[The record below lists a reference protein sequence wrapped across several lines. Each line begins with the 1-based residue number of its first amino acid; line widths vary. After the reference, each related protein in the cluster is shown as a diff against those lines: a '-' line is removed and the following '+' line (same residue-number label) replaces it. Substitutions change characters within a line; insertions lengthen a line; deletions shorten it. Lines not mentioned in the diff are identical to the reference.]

1 MQGVGREAGNR
12 EDMRREKKRTI
23 ITRCLGGVLAAV
35 LIFGQLAATA
45 EAAQVNEK
53 GRTATVISHEEEAKA
68 TVEETMIGSDAW
80 ETPLIPNAAAE
91 IPGVSEHKISL
102 NETTGDGTWK
112 FLFDIPDYTEPNG
125 VPAPFEKEQEFNF
138 DAWSDRNWENIKVPG
153 EALMQGFDILTNNEY
168 YYQRE
173 ITIPEDFAE
182 NRIMVRFDGVYSNAR
197 VWIDGEYIRTH
208 TGGFTTWDCDIT
220 EYASPGQT
228 VTMTVGVADIY
239 SDTKGIWNPKGEM
252 LNNPSNATEYAH
264 HNIGGILRD
273 VSLIALPSDY
283 IARTYVKTEFDENFV
298 NADLEVT
305 AQLGMVSR
313 KAQLLVEL
321 LDGGN
326 VVKAGEME
334 FEQAEGGMSKALKL
348 TLPVEQPKQWD
359 AEHPNLY
366 TLRTTLYI
374 NDKRVQ
380 VNEEKIGFREIHYG
394 GREGTDGNKVYVNG
408 NEVKLR
414 GTCRHDV
421 SDDLG
426 RSMTRDEMYAEAAA
440 YKNANIN
447 FIRTSHY
454 PASEALLDACDEM
467 GIYVEQETAVCF
479 QGYGTFG
486 SNVYSKY
493 EDYLPQFTEMIE
505 RDQNRASILIWSL
518 GNESNYSNV
527 ANQSG
532 GNAFQTEKEYLS
544 DVDTTRPCIFSWP
557 DTGEPWDLADI
568 YSKHYADIQG
578 NVGSGSKPILH
589 DEYAH
594 ISCYNIDE
602 LQRDVNVRNFW
613 GESVLKAWE
622 NIFTSDGAL
631 GGALWGGIDDVFY
644 IPEGTTE
651 RWQSHSD
658 GPAAGYGEWGSVLDA
673 YLREKPE
680 AYLTKKAYSPVRVDE
695 VSCSVTDGTLN
706 IPVKNWFDHTDM
718 NELELEY
725 TVDGET
731 QRIQIAESILPHGEG
746 VVTAPGI
753 SSNARVVNLKFYTA
767 DGIMVD
773 EYNVELA
780 KVKYSFTPA
789 SAHAPELQ
797 VTEKDITV
805 KGEGFSLIF
814 GKSVGMITEGTL
826 DETQG
831 KILTGG
837 PFLHVTGAELGA
849 WIPDGK
855 HGISAET
862 VGSHVEVTMKGR
874 YENGP
879 DVVFNMQISGNGI
892 INTTYTLTSVPPVG
906 WGLQEVGISYGIS
919 SDMNSVSWFRDGLYS
934 AYPEDHIGR
943 NQGVALK
950 ERQSE
955 GIQDQYGAEPS
966 WPWKDDMSNYFVY
979 AENDP
984 NSSLATNDFRT
995 MRENV
1000 YHYNV
1005 NYGVGEN
1012 VPHISVESV
1021 DRSAAARVNLAYER
1035 NYIDDRDSSIL
1046 YSAGWDTYESS
1057 FDYGGTETYST
1068 DVGESC
1074 EFTFEGTGVRY
1085 IGSRQKNTGKV
1096 EIYIDG
1102 EFKTEVDTY
1111 SDLGNELKQSVIYS
1125 INGLENGSHTI
1136 RLVTSG
1142 GNADCIV
1149 VDAFEVLNQEDS
1161 RSAVNAELI
1170 INNQWYY
1177 PNLAWGNYTGHAGS
1191 LYSGSTGK
1199 AIVRLSAEENF
1210 STDVVPVIANVA
1222 AEETGDHMLEVTYD
1236 LRNAGEGSTVKFQW
1250 YRTAVGDPDSKTRR
1264 IEGANTSILNIG
1276 GMEADRIYCEVSL
1289 ETDGKETEPVKSN
1302 AVEIGTDCY
1311 QYHDVLEDSEEFLFR
1326 GTKGLD
1332 YQTDR
1337 NERWTENAYK
1347 KTVTYLNDTENP
1359 AETSFTFNGSK
1370 IRWIGAK
1377 EVNQGIAEV
1386 DIDGETIGEIDLYGE
1401 NIESGYQ
1408 VNEILFEQSFE
1419 AAGEHTITIR
1429 RTGRK
1434 NPDAAGAA
1442 VNIDAFI
1449 VIDNGVQDP
1458 DIPSVDKTALRLA
1471 VAMAEKLEAQQSA
1484 QQSFTEDSWAAT
1496 QEALDSARAIMEN
1509 QDASLE
1515 DTEHAFLNLITA
1527 CNLLENGVQKMG
1539 LKAAIEGTEAIL
1551 ADEKGLTGYTEE
1563 SVEAVRTKLAEAR
1576 RIYAESGANQEA
1588 VNASSRKLMDA
1599 VTALLVTEADTR
1611 LEILIQKAVEL
1622 QKNRGQYTDSSM
1634 RNLDTAMEAAKAAA
1648 GNSQADEG
1656 EISEAYNS
1664 LAEAITTLVRRGN
1677 KEELKNA
1684 IAKAHEI
1691 LNSMDR
1697 YLEQSIAG
1705 LQEVRN
1711 EAQAVYESGDADAD
1725 TVAGVLKKIIN
1736 EILKA
1741 RLMGDVNHDGTV
1753 DTEDSAEILRDAA
1766 ELVTLSQEQRMAADV
1781 SRNGSADTEDAAEI
1795 LRFAAEVMTGF

>member
-1 MQGVGREAGNR
+1 
-12 EDMRREKKRTI
+12 MRIEKKRTI
-23 ITRCLGGVLAAV
+23 FTRCLGGGLAVA
-35 LIFGQLAATA
+35 LTFGQLAVPAD
-45 EAAQVNEK
+45 AAQMNEK
-53 GRTATVISHEEEAKA
+53 SKTETVISNAESRGVA
-68 TVEETMIGSDAW
+68 EETVIGSESW
-80 ETPLIPNAAAE
+80 ETPLIPDAAAE

-112 FLFDIPDYTEPNG
+112 FLFNIPDYTEPNG
-125 VPAPFEKEQEFNF
+125 VPAPTEKKQEFNF
-138 DAWSDRNWENIKVPG
+138 DAWSGKNWENIKVPG

-220 EYASPGQT
+220 EYAAPGQT
-228 VTMTVGVADIY
+228 VTMTVGVADLY

-273 VSLIALPSDY
+273 VSLIAFPFDH
-283 IARTYVKTEFDENFV
+283 IARTYVNTEFDENYI

-305 AQLGMVSR
+305 AQLGMVSK
-313 KAQLLVEL
+313 KAQLFVEL
-321 LDGGN
+321 LDGEN
-326 VVKAGEME
+326 VVKTGEME
-334 FEQAEGGMSKALKL
+334 FEQADGGMSKALKL

-366 TLRTTLYI
+366 TLRTTLSV
-374 NDKRVQ
+374 NGKTVQ

-394 GREGTDGNKVYVNG
+394 GREGTDANKVYVNG

-505 RDQNRASILIWSL
+505 RDRNRASILIWSL

-557 DTGEPWDLADI
+557 DTGEPWELADI

-613 GESVLKAWE
+613 GESIRKAWE

-680 AYLTKKAYSPVRVDE
+680 AYLTKKAYSPVRADE
-695 VSCSVTDGTLN
+695 LSCHVADGTLN

-731 QRIQIAESILPHGEG
+731 QRIQIAESIKPHSEG

-753 SSNARVVNLKFYTA
+753 SSNAGIVNLKFYTP

-780 KVKYSFTPA
+780 EVKYSFTPA
-789 SAHAPELQ
+789 SAHAPDLQ

-805 KGEGFSLIF
+805 KGEGFSLVLE
-814 GKSVGMITEGTL
+814 KSVGLITEGTL
-826 DETQG
+826 DQATG

-837 PFLHVTGAELGA
+837 PYLHVTGAELGE
-849 WIPDGK
+849 WIPDEQ

-862 VGSHVEVTMKGR
+862 VGSHVVITMKGS

-879 DVVFNMQISGNGI
+879 GVVFDMLISGNGI
-892 INTTYTLTSVPPVG
+892 INTTYTLTSDPPAG

-919 SDMNSVSWFRDGLYS
+919 SDMNSVSWFREGLYS

-950 ERQSE
+950 SRQSE
-955 GIQDQYGAEPS
+955 GIQDQYGVEPS

-1000 YHYNV
+1000 YHYDV
-1005 NYGVGEN
+1005 NYGLGEN
-1012 VPHISVESV
+1012 VPHISVESE
-1021 DRSAAARVNLAYER
+1021 DRSVAARVNLAYER
-1035 NYIDDRDSSIL
+1035 KYIDDRDSSIQ
-1046 YSAGWDTYESS
+1046 YSAGWDTYESN

-1068 DVGESC
+1068 AAGESC

-1085 IGSRQKNTGKV
+1085 IGSRQKNTGKA

-1102 EFKTEVDTY
+1102 EFKAEVDTY

-1125 INGLENGSHTI
+1125 IDGLENGSHTI

-1142 GNADCIV
+1142 GNAECIV
-1149 VDAFEVLNQEDS
+1149 VDAFEVLNQENS
-1161 RSAVNAELI
+1161 QSAVNAELI

-1191 LYSGSTGK
+1191 LYNGSTGM
-1199 AIVRLSAEENF
+1199 AIIRMSAEKNF
-1210 STDVVPVIANVA
+1210 SADVVPVIANVA
-1222 AEETGDHMLEVTYD
+1222 AEVTGDNMLEVTYD
-1236 LRNAGEGSTVKFQW
+1236 LHNAGEGSTVKFQW
-1250 YRTAVGDPDSKTRR
+1250 YRTAVGDPDSKRQL
-1264 IEGANTSILNIG
+1264 IEGANTALLHTG

-1311 QYHDVLEDSEEFLFR
+1311 QFHDVLADSEEFLFI
-1326 GTKGLD
+1326 GTKDLD
-1332 YQTDR
+1332 YKTDR
-1337 NERWTENAYK
+1337 NEKWTENAYK

-1359 AETSFTFNGSK
+1359 AEARFTFNGSK
-1370 IRWIGAK
+1370 IRWIGAR

-1386 DIDGETIGEIDLYGE
+1386 DIDGKTVEEIDLYGE
-1401 NIESGYQ
+1401 NIESGTQ
-1408 VNEILFEQSFE
+1408 VNEILYEQSFE
-1419 AAGEHTITIR
+1419 ATGEHTITIR

-1434 NPDAAGAA
+1434 NPNASGAT

-1449 VIDNGVQDP
+1449 VIDNEVLNP
-1458 DIPSVDKTALRLA
+1458 DIPSADKTALRLA
-1471 VAMAEKLEAQQSA
+1471 AVMAEKLKAQQSA
-1484 QQSFTEDSWAAT
+1484 QQCFTEASWAAT
-1496 QEALDSARAIMEN
+1496 LEALDCARAIMEN
-1509 QDASLE
+1509 QDASQEETDL
-1515 DTEHAFLNLITA
+1515 AFLNLITA
-1527 CNLLENGVQKMG
+1527 CSLLENDVQKVG
-1539 LKAAIEGTEAIL
+1539 LKAAIEGAEAIL
-1551 ADEKGLTGYTEE
+1551 ADEKGLTDYTEE
-1563 SVEAVRTKLAEAR
+1563 SVTAVRTILAEAKR
-1576 RIYAESGANQEA
+1576 VYVESGANQEA
-1588 VNASSRKLMDA
+1588 VNAASGKLMDA

-1611 LEILIQKAVEL
+1611 LDILIKKAGEL

-1634 RNLDTAMEAAKAAA
+1634 RALDKALEAAKAAA

-1656 EISEAYNS
+1656 KINEAYNS
-1664 LAEAITTLVRRGN
+1664 LAEAITSLVRRGN

-1684 IAKAHEI
+1684 LTKADEI

-1705 LQEVRN
+1705 LQEVRE
-1711 EAQAVYESGDADAD
+1711 EAQTVYESGDADTD
-1725 TVAGVLKKIIN
+1725 TVGEVLKKLID

-1753 DTEDSAEILRDAA
+1753 DTEDSAEILQDAA
-1766 ELVTLSQEQRMAADV
+1766 ELGTLSQEQSAAADV
-1781 SRNGSADTEDAAEI
+1781 NRNGCADTEDAAKI
-1795 LRFAAEVMTGF
+1795 LQFAAEIITEF